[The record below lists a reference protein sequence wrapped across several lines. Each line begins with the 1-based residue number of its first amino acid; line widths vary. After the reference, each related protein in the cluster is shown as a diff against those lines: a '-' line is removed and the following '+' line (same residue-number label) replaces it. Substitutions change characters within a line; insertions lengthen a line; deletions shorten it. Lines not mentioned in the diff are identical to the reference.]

1 MATIPSSTYLRKKGA
16 FMPVLLLS
24 MLVLLFSWTAAHLFA
39 VPTTYFV
46 RATHLYNIPVF
57 QALGPRAGKK
67 AVNYLRKL
75 MFAAILI
82 VLGLLLAAVLGIQPI
97 YLAWK
102 SYIQNFVDF
111 ELTQTLMSGLL
122 DNLVLALGIFI
133 VVQTIAFVNEF
144 FPRLYALIEKWR
156 HTRFHVL
163 RFKSLEL
170 VTPDQITDGLISLAR
185 YTQIGLN
192 LILGLTGLTFGLS
205 FFPGTQTVVSSVV
218 DKFGEMLLRAGQS
231 ALSYLPNL
239 LTLIFIVVVTRYL
252 LKLLRFFHDG
262 IHSKKIKIAG
272 LHQELTGPTFQL
284 LRFMVFALALVAAYP
299 FLPGS
304 NSPVFRGITIFVGF
318 LLSLGSTS
326 LVTNIVSG
334 IVLTY
339 TRGLRIGDRVKIGG
353 TVGDVLERTLLV
365 TRIRTI
371 KNVVVTIPN
380 GMVLNNEIINYN
392 APLLEE
398 GLILNTTVTIGYDVP
413 WRKVHDLLIQAAL
426 GTRDILS
433 DPKPFVFQ
441 TSLDDYYVSYELNAY
456 THVPERMA
464 MIYSELHQNIQD
476 WFNEASVEIMSPGY
490 TAYREGNEVT
500 IPVEYR
506 RHEPVP
512 ALMPERFGG
521 VDTTPIKKSNGKK
534 GSNSLFP

>member
-1 MATIPSSTYLRKKGA
+1 
-16 FMPVLLLS
+16 MPVLLLS
-24 MLVLLFSWTAAHLFA
+24 ILVLLFSWTTAHLFA
-39 VPTTYFV
+39 LPTTYLV
-46 RATHLYNIPVF
+46 RATHLYNLPVF
-57 QALGPRAGKK
+57 QALSPRAGKK
-67 AVNYLRKL
+67 AVSYLRKL
-75 MFAAILI
+75 IFAAILI

-111 ELTQTLMSGLL
+111 DLTQTLMSGLL

-133 VVQTIAFVNEF
+133 VFQAIAFINEF
-144 FPRLYALIEKWR
+144 FPRLYELLEKWR
-156 HTRFHVL
+156 YTRFHVL
-163 RFKSLEL
+163 RFKSLEF
-170 VTPDQITDGLISLAR
+170 VTPDQITNGLKSLAR

-192 LILGLTGLTFGLS
+192 LVLALTGLTFGLS
-205 FFPGTQTVVSSVV
+205 FFPGTQGVVSGLIE
-218 DKFGEMLLRAGQS
+218 KFGEMLLGAGETV
-231 ALSYLPNL
+231 LGYLPNL
-239 LTLIFIVVVTRYL
+239 FTLIFIVLVTRYT
-252 LKLLRFFHDG
+252 LKLLRFFHEG

-272 LHQELTGPTFQL
+272 LHQELTEPTFHL
-284 LRFMVFALALVAAYP
+284 LRFFILALALVAAYP

-304 NSPVFRGITIFVGF
+304 NSPVFRTITIFVGF

-339 TRGLRIGDRVKIGG
+339 TRGLRIGDRVKIGQ

-392 APLLEE
+392 APMLEE
-398 GLILNTTVTIGYDVP
+398 GLILHTKVTIGYDAP
-413 WRKVHDLLIQAAL
+413 WRKVHELLINAAL
-426 GTRDILS
+426 ATRDILS
-433 DPKPFVFQ
+433 DPKPFVLQ

-456 THVPERMA
+456 THIPERMA

-476 WFNEASVEIMSPGY
+476 WFNEAGIEIMSPGY
-490 TAYREGNEVT
+490 TAYRHGDEMT
-500 IPVEYR
+500 IPAAYQ
-506 RHEPVP
+506 HHGPVP
-512 ALMPERFGG
+512 VMMPERFGM
-521 VDTTPIKKSNGKK
+521 VKTKPINKTVGQNGND
-534 GSNSLFP
+534 GLFP